1 MAQTIFWKFL
11 KICEKIYLNIFMN
24 IKNSWPIVIKSFTF
38 SKRETTCR
46 LSKQKQST
54 GVIVVCK
61 KSVRSNFTKLTG
73 KRLCQSLFFNKET
86 LAQVFPVNF
95 VKFLKIPFLYNTSG
109 GCFFLEPCQYL
120 RGSSWQRKLTG
131 TNRGFLNRVFF
142 IFAKGSNQKTK
153 CWFKRRMS
161 SSIKQISKFVLC
173 LF

>member
-1 MAQTIFWKFL
+1 MILGCTQSPEGILQISARITCFRDSFFNKVLGYALVTLRQALAQTIFWKFL

-46 LSKQKQST
+46 LSKQKHST

-61 KSVRSNFTKLTG
+61 KSVRSNFTNFTG

-95 VKFLKIPFLYNTSG
+95 VKFLKIPFL
-109 GCFFLEPCQYL
+109 
-120 RGSSWQRKLTG
+120 
-131 TNRGFLNRVFF
+131 
-142 IFAKGSNQKTK
+142 
-153 CWFKRRMS
+153 
-161 SSIKQISKFVLC
+161 
-173 LF
+173 